1 MCPSGAGGQ
10 LIEQQELKFLPEDIK
25 RKMDKAGIT
34 DAFYC
39 EQLQKM
45 LEEEG
50 MVYEKNVDS

>member
-1 MCPSGAGGQ
+1 MQGGQ

-45 LEEEG
+45 LEDEG

>member
-1 MCPSGAGGQ
+1 
-10 LIEQQELKFLPEDIK
+10 
-25 RKMDKAGIT
+25 MDKAGIT

-50 MVYEKNVDS
+50 MVYEKKNVDS